1 MIFGNMLRKMLI
13 FASFRNI
20 QPNNSMQSIKKILVA
35 IALIMA
41 VAVPAS
47 AQFRFGIKAGA
58 TVNKL
63 SLDKEVLKTLS
74 SDNRTGFTGGIMAE
88 FTVPIVGI
96 GMDAS
101 VLYANRSFDIA
112 SSTETE
118 IGVEHKT
125 RSYIDI
131 PLNLK
136 YKLGL
141 PGVGK
146 IVTPFI
152 TTGPD
157 FSFLCSKKNFEN
169 SIKNKSF
176 DFAWNFGL
184 GVQLFNHLQV
194 AANYGLGISNSVSG
208 NDAMYDS
215 KNRTWTVTA
224 AWLF

>member
-47 AQFRFGIKAGA
+47 AQFRFGIKAGV

-63 SLDKEVLKTLS
+63 SFDKEVLKTFE

-101 VLYANRSFDIA
+101 VLYANRSI
-112 SSTETE
+112 E
-118 IGVEHKT
+118 IGEEHKT

-141 PGVGK
+141 PGIGK
-146 IVTPFI
+146 IVTPFV

>member
-1 MIFGNMLRKMLI
+1 MK
-13 FASFRNI
+13 SFK
-20 QPNNSMQSIKKILVA
+20 SLFVTLAVIL
-35 IALIMA
+35 A
-41 VAVPAS
+41 VAAPAS
-47 AQFRFGIKAGA
+47 AQFRWGIKAGA

-63 SLDKEVLKTLS
+63 SFDKDVIS
-74 SDNRTGFTGGIMAE
+74 SDNRTGFTGGLIFE
-88 FTVPIVGI
+88 FTAPLIGI

-101 VLYANRSFDIA
+101 ILYANRSFEYTYDNN
-112 SSTETE
+112 
-118 IGVEHKT
+118 GVTATDHKT

-141 PGVGK
+141 PGIGK
-146 IVTPFI
+146 FITPFV

-157 FSFLCSKKNFEN
+157 FSFLCSKKNIEN
-169 SIKNKSF
+169 AFKNKSF

-184 GVQLFNHLQV
+184 GVQFLNKLQL
-194 AANYGLGISNSVSG
+194 AANYGLGITNSVSG

-215 KNRTWTVTA
+215 KNRTWTITA

>member
-1 MIFGNMLRKMLI
+1 MKSLKSLFVAL
-13 FASFRNI
+13 A
-20 QPNNSMQSIKKILVA
+20 LVLA
-35 IALIMA
+35 AA
-41 VAVPAS
+41 APAS
-47 AQFRFGIKAGA
+47 AQFRWGIKAGA
-58 TVNKL
+58 TINKL
-63 SLDKEVLKTLS
+63 SFDKEVIS
-74 SDNRTGFTGGIMAE
+74 SENRTGFTGGLMVE
-88 FTVPIVGI
+88 FTAPLIGI

-101 VLYANRSFDIA
+101 VLYANRSFEY
-112 SSTETE
+112 SQTVE
-118 IGVEHKT
+118 GVKTTGHKT

-146 IVTPFI
+146 IITPFV

-157 FSFLCSKKNFEN
+157 FSFLCSKKNIEN
-169 SIKNKSF
+169 AYKNKSF

-184 GVQLFNHLQV
+184 GVQLLNKLQL

-224 AWLF
+224 AFLF

>member
-1 MIFGNMLRKMLI
+1 MKSLKSLFVTL
-13 FASFRNI
+13 
-20 QPNNSMQSIKKILVA
+20 
-35 IALIMA
+35 ALILA
-41 VAVPAS
+41 AAAPAS
-47 AQFRFGIKAGA
+47 AQFRWGIKAGA

-63 SLDKEVLKTLS
+63 SFDKDVIS
-74 SDNRTGFTGGIMAE
+74 SDNRTGFTGGLMFE
-88 FTVPIVGI
+88 FTAPLIGI

-101 VLYANRSFDIA
+101 VLYANRSFEYTYDNN
-112 SSTETE
+112 
-118 IGVEHKT
+118 GVTATDHKT

-141 PGVGK
+141 PGIGK
-146 IVTPFI
+146 FITPFV

-157 FSFLCSKKNFEN
+157 FSFLCSKKNIEN
-169 SIKNKSF
+169 AFKNKSF

-184 GVQLFNHLQV
+184 GVQFLNKLQL
-194 AANYGLGISNSVSG
+194 AANYGLGITNSVSG

-215 KNRTWTVTA
+215 KNRTWTITA

>member
-1 MIFGNMLRKMLI
+1 MKSLKSLFVTL
-13 FASFRNI
+13 A
-20 QPNNSMQSIKKILVA
+20 LV
-35 IALIMA
+35 LA
-41 VAVPAS
+41 VAAPAS
-47 AQFRFGIKAGA
+47 AQFRWGIKAGA
-58 TVNKL
+58 TINKL
-63 SLDKEVLKTLS
+63 SFDKDVLS
-74 SDNRTGFTGGIMAE
+74 SDNRTGFTGGLMFE
-88 FTVPIVGI
+88 FTAPLIGI

-101 VLYANRSFDIA
+101 VLYANRSFEYTSKA
-112 SSTETE
+112 N
-118 IGVEHKT
+118 GVTTTDHKT

-146 IVTPFI
+146 LITPFV

-157 FSFLCSKKNFEN
+157 FSFLCSKKNFQN
-169 SIKNKSF
+169 AAKNKAF

-184 GVQLFNHLQV
+184 GVQFLNKLQL
-194 AANYGLGISNSVSG
+194 AANYGLGITNSVSG

-215 KNRTWTVTA
+215 KNRTWTITA

>member
-1 MIFGNMLRKMLI
+1 
-13 FASFRNI
+13 
-20 QPNNSMQSIKKILVA
+20 MQSIKKVIMAL
-35 IALIMA
+35 ALIMA
-41 VAVPAS
+41 FAMPAS
-47 AQFRFGIKAGA
+47 AQFRFGVKAGA
-58 TVNKL
+58 TINKL
-63 SLDKEVLKTLS
+63 SFDKEVLN

-88 FTVPIVGI
+88 FTAPLIGI

-101 VLYANRSFDIA
+101 VLYANRSFDCIDEQGA
-112 SSTETE
+112 EF
-118 IGVEHKT
+118 HKS

-131 PLNLK
+131 PLNFK

-141 PGVGK
+141 PAISK
-146 IVTPFI
+146 IITPFV

-157 FSFLCSKKNFEN
+157 FSFLCSKKNFQN

-184 GVQLFNHLQV
+184 GVELFSHLQV

>member
-1 MIFGNMLRKMLI
+1 MKSLKSLFVTLALV
-13 FASFRNI
+13 FA
-20 QPNNSMQSIKKILVA
+20 VT
-35 IALIMA
+35 
-41 VAVPAS
+41 VPAS
-47 AQFRFGIKAGA
+47 AQFRWGIKAGA
-58 TVNKL
+58 TINKL
-63 SLDKEVLKTLS
+63 SFDKDVIS
-74 SDNRTGFTGGIMAE
+74 SDNRTGFTGGLMVE
-88 FTVPIVGI
+88 FTAPLIGI

-101 VLYANRSFDIA
+101 VLYANRSFDYKQ
-112 SSTETE
+112 TVN
-118 IGVEHKT
+118 GVVESGHKT

-146 IVTPFI
+146 IITPFV

-157 FSFLCSKKNFEN
+157 FSFLCSKKNIQN
-169 SIKNKSF
+169 AYKNKSF

-184 GVQLFNHLQV
+184 GVQLLNKLQL

-224 AWLF
+224 AFLF

>member
-1 MIFGNMLRKMLI
+1 MKTLKSLFVSL
-13 FASFRNI
+13 
-20 QPNNSMQSIKKILVA
+20 
-35 IALIMA
+35 ALALA
-41 VAVPAS
+41 VATPAS
-47 AQFRFGIKAGA
+47 AQFRWGIKAGA
-58 TVNKL
+58 TINKL
-63 SLDKEVLKTLS
+63 SFDKEVLS
-74 SDNRTGFTGGIMAE
+74 SDNRTGFTGGLMVE
-88 FTVPIVGI
+88 FTAPLIGI

-101 VLYANRSFDIA
+101 VLYANRSFDY
-112 SSTETE
+112 TETTE
-118 IGVEHKT
+118 NGIVDSHRT

-146 IVTPFI
+146 IITPFV

-169 SIKNKSF
+169 AAKNKSF

-184 GVQLFNHLQV
+184 GLQLINKLQI
-194 AANYGLGISNSVSG
+194 AANYGLGITNSVSG
-208 NDAMYDS
+208 GDAMYSS
-215 KNRTWTVTA
+215 KNRTWTITA

>member
-1 MIFGNMLRKMLI
+1 MK
-13 FASFRNI
+13 SF
-20 QPNNSMQSIKKILVA
+20 KKILVA

-58 TVNKL
+58 TINKL
-63 SLDKEVLKTLS
+63 SFDKEVLN

-88 FTVPIVGI
+88 FTAPIIGI

-101 VLYANRSFDIA
+101 VLYANRSIEFGD
-112 SSTETE
+112 
-118 IGVEHKT
+118 EHKT

-141 PGVGK
+141 PGIGK
-146 IVTPFI
+146 IVAPFV

-157 FSFLCSKKNFEN
+157 FSFLCSKKNIEN